1 MKYHPD
7 GLSFDRII
15 DKQLESLRTP
25 DAESPGDSAYHSASL
40 SLKGFQHD
48 ATDARDHV
56 YGLLGLT
63 GLKIIPDYT
72 KTTRQVLL
80 DYVRAKIESN
90 RGTGSEL
97 CFLDTAPKDLHS
109 DRDNSDLPPWTQS
122 RFSYDH
128 CQADRPCNATR
139 SMFHKHDSVEPK
151 VKEQS
156 LRRRGRIQRLK
167 RFIEIPGVD
176 LPGRSGGKTW

>member
-1 MKYHPD
+1 MDCKANATPKKSELLDVLFWIGIMKYHPD

-40 SLKGFQHD
+40 SLKGFQQD
-48 ATDARDHV
+48 ATHARDHV

-97 CFLDTAPKDLHS
+97 CFLDTAPKI
-109 DRDNSDLPPWTQS
+109 
-122 RFSYDH
+122 
-128 CQADRPCNATR
+128 CIATETTPIYHLGR
-139 SMFHKHDSVEPK
+139 NLGSATIIVKPTGRATPHAACPTSM
-151 VKEQS
+151 
-156 LRRRGRIQRLK
+156 
-167 RFIEIPGVD
+167 IP
-176 LPGRSGGKTW
+176 